1 MGTAIAPC
9 AAITLVGRGMRS
21 LLHKLSDVWAE
32 FGRERVHLI
41 SQSSND
47 LNLTFVVDEGIAEG
61 MLPRLHALLAQS
73 GAMPVTEAAVFG
85 PSWRRIDQPAGA
97 RQERFRPQRGWV
109 ALAAPWAVAA
119 AVVLVLAAVYL
130 AIQTPPEPGVPPM
143 AREIR
148 EWREV
153 DPDVLDALLLERIA
167 ADPDALEALDSAYA
181 GVAPDAGVR
190 YAADDPVQTVYE
202 DAQLDALIEALT
214 PDEEA
219 VFRELLFAYAMEG

>member
-1 MGTAIAPC
+1 M
-9 AAITLVGRGMRS
+9 
-21 LLHKLSDVWAE
+21 
-32 FGRERVHLI
+32 
-41 SQSSND
+41 
-47 LNLTFVVDEGIAEG
+47 
-61 MLPRLHALLAQS
+61 
-73 GAMPVTEAAVFG
+73 
-85 PSWRRIDQPAGA
+85 
-97 RQERFRPQRGWV
+97 
-109 ALAAPWAVAA
+109 
-119 AVVLVLAAVYL
+119 LAAVYL

-190 YAADDPVQTVYE
+190 YAADDPVQTAYE

>member
-1 MGTAIAPC
+1 MNDDK
-9 AAITLVGRGMRS
+9 ITE
-21 LLHKLSDVWAE
+21 LLSAYLDGESGDPEAV
-32 FGRERVHLI
+32 ERLI
-41 SQSSND
+41 GGDPAVRRRFEVLQ
-47 LNLTFVVDEGIAEG
+47 
-61 MLPRLHALLAQS
+61 AQS
-73 GAMPVTEAAVFG
+73 RALRALPPPEVSPAFAARVL
-85 PSWRRIDQPAGA
+85 AGA

-130 AIQTPPEPGVPPM
+130 AIQTPPEPGAPPM